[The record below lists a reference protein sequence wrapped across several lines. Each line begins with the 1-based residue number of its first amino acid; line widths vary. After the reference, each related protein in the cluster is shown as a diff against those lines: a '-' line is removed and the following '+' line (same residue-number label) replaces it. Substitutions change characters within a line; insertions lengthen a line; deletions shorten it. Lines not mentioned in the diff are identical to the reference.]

1 MASTGDDI
9 IIRNRENIRNIDNK
23 KKLRKNPLWVTGEK
37 GGVKDNGK

>member
-23 KKLRKNPLWVTGEK
+23 KKLRKNPLWVKGEK